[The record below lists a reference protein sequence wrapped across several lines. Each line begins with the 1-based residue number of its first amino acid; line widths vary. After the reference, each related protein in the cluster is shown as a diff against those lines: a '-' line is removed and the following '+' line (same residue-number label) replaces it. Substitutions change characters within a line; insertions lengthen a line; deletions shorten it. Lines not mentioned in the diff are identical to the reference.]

1 MYLKNILIRYRFL
14 LLILAG
20 VVFGTCYANLMYKYG
35 TYNKNIFTDDFLS
48 VYDEVTIN
56 SLILWGYV
64 CKNRLKDFL
73 LMIILG
79 LTGLCKPVFI
89 AVFVMLGICSGTLLS
104 FDVMR
109 YGFTGILIYVVSI
122 FPQYIFY
129 MTALYIMVK
138 AMYKKNFHRTKMW
151 LLIVL
156 AFIIVIIGT
165 YFESYVNPVILKNIY
180 YLIY

>member
-1 MYLKNILIRYRFL
+1 MNLKIIVNRYKFL
-14 LLILAG
+14 LLVLMG
-20 VVFGTCYANLMYKYG
+20 VVLGTCYANLIYKYG
-35 TYNKNIFTDDFLS
+35 TYGKSIFTDDFLA

-79 LTGLCKPVFI
+79 LTGLRKPVF
-89 AVFVMLGICSGTLLS
+89 VTLFVLLGICSGVLLS
-104 FDVMR
+104 FEVMR
-109 YGFTGILIYVVSI
+109 YGFTGILIYVISI

-129 MTALYIMVK
+129 LTALYIMVK
-138 AMYKKNFHRTKMW
+138 TMYQKKIYNAKMW
-151 LLIVL
+151 LLIIL

-165 YFESYVNPVILKNIY
+165 YFESYVNPLVLKKIY
-180 YLIY
+180 YLI

>member
-1 MYLKNILIRYRFL
+1 
-14 LLILAG
+14 
-20 VVFGTCYANLMYKYG
+20 
-35 TYNKNIFTDDFLS
+35 
-48 VYDEVTIN
+48 
-56 SLILWGYV
+56 
-64 CKNRLKDFL
+64 
-73 LMIILG
+73 
-79 LTGLCKPVFI
+79 
-89 AVFVMLGICSGTLLS
+89 MLGICSGTLLS